1 MLDVVFTRRLAS
13 CQQHCGVSVTILRL
27 MTDFTG
33 DVELGRRIRDARE
46 RAGLTQEELAARL
59 PFDPPRSQRWI
70 SQIETGRRGIDIGP
84 LQDIARALRMPL
96 AELLGEGPPPRP
108 TYRETIARYLHD
120 LPPEVPVVT
129 LSQLISAGPG
139 AAIEAEH
146 VFVESTTIG
155 ERRAVAF
162 YAEGNSMEPDIRPG
176 DLCLVDL
183 DLEPQPGDIVVAAV
197 GDPPHEVALVKR
209 FRGETLEGSD
219 GSSYPTS
226 SARLVGVVF
235 EVRHKLR

>member
-1 MLDVVFTRRLAS
+1 
-13 CQQHCGVSVTILRL
+13 

-33 DVELGRRIRDARE
+33 NMELGRRIKDARE
-46 RAGLTQEELAARL
+46 RAGLTQDELVARIGGGRTQKWL
-59 PFDPPRSQRWI
+59 SGV
-70 SQIETGRRGIDIGP
+70 ETGRRGIDIQP
-84 LQDIARALRMPL
+84 LQNIARVLKIPL
-96 AELLGEGPPPRP
+96 LELLGEGPPPARP
-108 TYRETIARYLHD
+108 TFRETVARYLHD

-139 AAIEAEH
+139 AGIEAEH
-146 VFVESTTIG
+146 VFIEGSVIG
-155 ERRAVAF
+155 ERRAAAF

-219 GSSYPTS
+219 GSSYPTAN
-226 SARLVGVVF
+226 ARIVGVVF
-235 EVRHKLR
+235 EVRHRLR